1 MVGRGRRGARS
12 RESEDVVEAGLG
24 IRAWVIWAESPAG
37 VKGEIPS
44 SLAEERSLGSPPF
57 ARTSGSLILRAFR
70 ASLSN
75 KGCWVAFILCFGLS

>member
-1 MVGRGRRGARS
+1 MSGEQS
-12 RESEDVVEAGLG
+12 ESEDGVEVGLG
-24 IRAWVIWAESPAG
+24 GPAWVIWAESPVG
-37 VKGEIPS
+37 VKGEVLS
-44 SLAEERSLGSPPF
+44 SLAEERFLGSPPF